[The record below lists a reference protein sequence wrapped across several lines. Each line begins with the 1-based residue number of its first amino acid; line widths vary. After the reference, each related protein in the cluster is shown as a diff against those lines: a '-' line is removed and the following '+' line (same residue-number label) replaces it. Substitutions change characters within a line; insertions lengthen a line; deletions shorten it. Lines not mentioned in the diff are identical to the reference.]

1 MQYFIRSF
9 LTLLLIH
16 TDVRCP
22 SSAAG
27 DAVQHSSLVG
37 NVTPTIEET
46 REDIMAG
53 LMKCESGF
61 RIETV
66 RLKVILTTVLF
77 LFHLSQTSGKQ

>member
-1 MQYFIRSF
+1 MCDGAPEARG
-9 LTLLLIH
+9 H
-16 TDVRCP
+16 

-37 NVTPTIEET
+37 NVTTTIEET

-53 LMKCESGF
+53 LMKSESGF
-61 RIETV
+61 RIKTV

-77 LFHLSQTSGKQ
+77 SFHFSQTSGKQ